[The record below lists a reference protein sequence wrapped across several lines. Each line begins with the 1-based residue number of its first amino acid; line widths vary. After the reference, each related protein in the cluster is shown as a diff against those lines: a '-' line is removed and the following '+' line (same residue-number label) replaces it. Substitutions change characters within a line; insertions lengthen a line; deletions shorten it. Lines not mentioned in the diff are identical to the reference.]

1 MNNNQIWE
9 TFISHNSAWENTL
22 ETGEKIQLTYF
33 QLKKIVET
41 AAKYA
46 RQDGFEEGKRVAGE
60 LHKKNNSNNRGKT
73 NFDGNIFNDIFGG
86 LKNK

>member
-1 MNNNQIWE
+1 MNDKQIWE

-46 RQDGFEEGKRVAGE
+46 RQDGFEEEKRVVRE
-60 LHKKNNSNNRGKT
+60 LNT
-73 NFDGNIFNDIFGG
+73 NGNKGSSFDGNIFKDIFG
-86 LKNK
+86 K